1 MYIDENYA
9 NNKRKE
15 VLKRLQPYCTVF
27 NVKEYDYVIDV
38 DTHSEVLELE
48 GTRIGCTSNSITAIM
63 DEFIGWLFITRY
75 CNHRSL
81 GAYEKVTL
89 NYLKR
94 YWLINNN
101 S

>member
-48 GTRIGCTSNSITAIM
+48 GTRIG
-63 DEFIGWLFITRY
+63 
-75 CNHRSL
+75 
-81 GAYEKVTL
+81 
-89 NYLKR
+89 
-94 YWLINNN
+94 
-101 S
+101 